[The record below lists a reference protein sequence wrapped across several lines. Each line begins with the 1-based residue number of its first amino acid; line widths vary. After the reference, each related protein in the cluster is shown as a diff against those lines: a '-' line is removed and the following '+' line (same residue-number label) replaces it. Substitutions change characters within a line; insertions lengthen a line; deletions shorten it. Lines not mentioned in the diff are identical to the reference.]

1 MRNMKNKGYKV
12 IVSLAMVLATIFTL
26 IPTTAMA
33 SPLEKVVNLMSG
45 SGSDITVIVNGEEIY
60 MDSKPF
66 LQPLTGRT
74 FVPIRFI
81 GSDGKVVIPQAPK
94 VKTQREREI
103 TSVKNTAING
113 TKDTWRILPRYL
125 TLS

>member
-45 SGSDITVIVNGEEIY
+45 SGGDITVIVNGEEIY
-60 MDSKPF
+60 MDVKPF

-74 FVPIRFI
+74 FVPIRFV
-81 GSDGKVVIPQAPK
+81 GEALDGKVGI
-94 VKTQREREI
+94 
-103 TSVKNTAING
+103 
-113 TKDTWRILPRYL
+113 
-125 TLS
+125 